1 VEAVELDGRKRLIL
15 NAIIKD
21 YIQNAEPV
29 GSRTLAKK
37 YEMGLSSATIRNEM
51 ADLEDLGYLEQPH
64 TSAGRIPSDKG
75 YRLYVDKLMKI
86 NSPSKEEIITIN
98 SFMQLATINEI
109 EKIMKRTTK
118 LLSQIT
124 KYTSAMLTP
133 QLSKSTVKSIQLI
146 QVTQNDV
153 LAVIV
158 TDTGMIKNVL
168 IKLPRVIND
177 SNLIKI
183 NNMLNDKL
191 KGLTCEDIDLSVITS
206 IQNEIGGYYEIL
218 NAIIPILHESLN
230 TLETDVY
237 LEGATNILNY
247 PEYND
252 LDKAKSLLVLMDK
265 REILGDIFSEGQGK
279 LSISIGSENEFDE
292 MKDCSI
298 VKASYS
304 IGDNSI
310 GKIGIIGPRRMNYS
324 KVIGILNCLVDVL
337 NDVLKS
343 HNEDY

>member
-1 VEAVELDGRKRLIL
+1 MELDGRKRLIL

-29 GSRTLAKK
+29 GSRTLVKK

-51 ADLEDLGYLEQPH
+51 ADLEDMGYLEQPH

-75 YRLYVDKLMKI
+75 YRLYVDKLMQI
-86 NSPSKEEIITIN
+86 NSPSDEEIIAIK
-98 SFMQLATINEI
+98 SFMQIATINEI

-146 QVTQNDV
+146 EVTQNDV

-158 TDTGMIKNVL
+158 TDTGIIKNVL
-168 IKLPRVIND
+168 VKLPRTIND

-183 NNMLNDKL
+183 NNMLNEKL
-191 KGLTCEDIDLSVITS
+191 KGLTCEEIDLSVITS
-206 IQNEIGGYYEIL
+206 IQNEMGGYYEIL
-218 NAIIPILHESLN
+218 NAIIPVLHESLN
-230 TLETDVY
+230 SVETDVY
-237 LEGATNILNY
+237 LEGTTNILNY

-252 LDKAKSLLVLMDK
+252 LDKAKNLLLLMDQ
-265 REILGDIFSEGQGK
+265 REVLGDIFSEGEGK
-279 LSISIGSENEFDE
+279 LSVTIGSENELKE

-298 VKASYS
+298 IKASYS

-324 KVIGILNCLVDVL
+324 RVIGVINCMVDVL
-337 NDVLKS
+337 NDVLKG
-343 HNEDY
+343 HNDDY

>member
-1 VEAVELDGRKRLIL
+1 
-15 NAIIKD
+15 
-21 YIQNAEPV
+21 
-29 GSRTLAKK
+29 
-37 YEMGLSSATIRNEM
+37 
-51 ADLEDLGYLEQPH
+51 
-64 TSAGRIPSDKG
+64 
-75 YRLYVDKLMKI
+75 
-86 NSPSKEEIITIN
+86 
-98 SFMQLATINEI
+98 MQIATINEI

-124 KYTSAMLTP
+124 NYTSAMLTP

-146 QVTQNDV
+146 EVTQNDV

-168 IKLPRVIND
+168 IKLPKTIND

-183 NNMLNDKL
+183 NNMLNEKL
-191 KGLTCEDIDLSVITS
+191 KGLTCEEINLSVITS
-206 IQNEIGGYYEIL
+206 IQNEMGGYYEIL
-218 NAIIPILHESLN
+218 HAIIPILHESLN
-230 TLETDVY
+230 SMETDVY

-252 LDKAKSLLVLMDK
+252 LDKARSLLLLMDQ
-265 REILGDIFSEGQGK
+265 RELLGDIFSEGESRLSVTIGK
-279 LSISIGSENEFDE
+279 ENELDE

-298 VKASYS
+298 VKASYN

-324 KVIGILNCLVDVL
+324 RVIGIINCLVDSL

-343 HNEDY
+343 HSDDS

>member
-1 VEAVELDGRKRLIL
+1 MELDERKRLIL

-21 YIQNAEPV
+21 YVQNAEPV

-51 ADLEDLGYLEQPH
+51 ADLEDMGYLEQPH

-75 YRLYVDKLMKI
+75 YRLYVDKLMKV
-86 NSPSKEEIITIN
+86 NVPTSDEIITIK
-98 SFMQLATINEI
+98 SFMQIATINEI

-124 KYTSAMLTP
+124 RYTSAMLTP
-133 QLSKSTVKSIQLI
+133 KFSKSTVKSIQLI
-146 QVTQNDV
+146 EVTQSDV

-158 TDTGMIKNVL
+158 TDTAMIKNVL
-168 IKLPRVIND
+168 IKLPRTIND

-183 NNMLNDKL
+183 NNMLNEKL
-191 KGLTCEDIDLSVITS
+191 RGLTCEEINLAVITS
-206 IQNEIGGYYEIL
+206 IQSEMGGYNEIL
-218 NAIIPILHESLN
+218 NAIIPVLHESLN
-230 TLETDVY
+230 SMETDVY
-237 LEGATNILNY
+237 VEGATNILNY

-252 LDKAKSLLVLMDK
+252 LDKAKNLLLLMDQ
-265 REILGDIFSEGQGK
+265 REVLGDIFEGGENK
-279 LSISIGSENEFDE
+279 LSVTIGSENELNE

-298 VKASYS
+298 VKASYC

-310 GKIGIIGPRRMNYS
+310 GRIGIIGPRRMNYS
-324 KVIGILNCLVDVL
+324 RVIGVINCLVDVL

-343 HNEDY
+343 NNEDY

>member
-1 VEAVELDGRKRLIL
+1 MELDERKRIIL
-15 NAIIKD
+15 NAIIND

-29 GSRTLAKK
+29 GSRTLVKK
-37 YEMGLSSATIRNEM
+37 YKMGLSSATIRNEM
-51 ADLEDLGYLEQPH
+51 ADLEDMGYLEQPH

-75 YRLYVDKLMKI
+75 YRLYVDKLMQV
-86 NSPSKEEIITIN
+86 NSPSREEVMTIK
-98 SFMQLATINEI
+98 SFMQIATINEI

-146 QVTQNDV
+146 EVTQNDV

-158 TDTGMIKNVL
+158 TDTGIIKNVL
-168 IKLPRVIND
+168 VKLPKTINN
-177 SNLIKI
+177 SSLIKI
-183 NNMLNDKL
+183 NNMLNEKL
-191 KGLTCEDIDLSVITS
+191 KGLTCKEIDLSVITS
-206 IQNEIGGYYEIL
+206 IQNEMGGYYEIL
-218 NAIIPILHESLN
+218 NAIIPVLHESLN
-230 TLETDVY
+230 SMDTDVY
-237 LEGATNILNY
+237 LEGTTNILNY

-252 LDKAKSLLVLMDK
+252 IDKARNLLTLMDQ
-265 REILGDIFSEGQGK
+265 RNVLGDIFSEGEGK
-279 LSISIGSENEFDE
+279 LSITIGSENELDE

-324 KVIGILNCLVDVL
+324 RVIGIINCLVDIL
-337 NDVLKS
+337 NDILTS
-343 HNEDY
+343 HRDDY

>member
-1 VEAVELDGRKRLIL
+1 MELDERKRVIL
-15 NAIIKD
+15 NAIIND

-29 GSRTLAKK
+29 GSRTIAKK

-51 ADLEDLGYLEQPH
+51 ADLEDMGYLEQPH

-75 YRLYVDKLMKI
+75 YRLYVDKLMEI
-86 NSPSKEEIITIN
+86 NSPSSEEIITIK
-98 SFMQLATINEI
+98 SFMQIATINEI

-133 QLSKSTVKSIQLI
+133 RISKSTVKSIQLI
-146 QVTQNDV
+146 EVTQTDV

-168 IKLPRVIND
+168 IKLPRAIND
-177 SNLIKI
+177 SHLIKI
-183 NNMLNDKL
+183 NNMLNEKL
-191 KGLTCEDIDLSVITS
+191 KGLACEEIDLSVITS
-206 IQNEIGGYYEIL
+206 IQNEMGGYYEIL

-230 TLETDVY
+230 SMEADVY
-237 LEGATNILNY
+237 LEGTTNILNY

-252 LDKAKSLLVLMDK
+252 LDKARNLLLLMDQ
-265 REILGDIFSEGQGK
+265 REVLGDIFSEGEGR
-279 LSISIGSENEFDE
+279 LSISIGKENELNE

-298 VKASYS
+298 IKASYS

-324 KVIGILNCLVDVL
+324 RVIGVINCLVDILNNVL
-337 NDVLKS
+337 TS
-343 HNEDY
+343 HNDDY

>member
-1 VEAVELDGRKRLIL
+1 MDLDERKRLIL

-21 YIQNAEPV
+21 YVQNAEPV

-51 ADLEDLGYLEQPH
+51 ADLEDMGYLEQPH

-75 YRLYVDKLMKI
+75 YRLYVDKLMKV
-86 NSPSKEEIITIN
+86 NSPTKEEINTIKN
-98 SFMQLATINEI
+98 FMQLATINEI

-124 KYTSAMLTP
+124 NYTSAMLTP
-133 QLSKSTVKSIQLI
+133 QISKSRLKSIQLI
-146 QVTQNDV
+146 EVTQTDV

-158 TDTGMIKNVL
+158 TDAGMIKNVL
-168 IKLPRVIND
+168 IKLPRAIYD

-183 NNMLNDKL
+183 NNMLNEKL
-191 KGLTCEDIDLSVITS
+191 RGLTCVEIDLSVITS
-206 IQNEIGGYYEIL
+206 IQSEMGGYYEIL
-218 NAIIPILHESLN
+218 NAIIPVLHESLN
-230 TLETDVY
+230 SMEADVY
-237 LEGATNILNY
+237 LEGTTNILNY

-252 LDKAKSLLVLMDK
+252 LDKARSLLLLMDQ
-265 REILGDIFSEGQGK
+265 REVLGDIFLEGGGK
-279 LSISIGSENEFDE
+279 LSVTIGSENELEE

-304 IGDNSI
+304 VGDSSI

-324 KVIGILNCLVDVL
+324 RVIGIINCMVDILN
-337 NDVLKS
+337 NVLKS
-343 HNEDY
+343 QSDDS